1 MMSFVAPVAR
11 ESGVRSRALTLAAR
25 VDAILTLREPASALP
40 ELTALA
46 ERSQGAGE
54 DLLLLGVA
62 QHRDR
67 QLIPA
72 LLTFD
77 RVLEVAD
84 GLDDALLLM
93 HLSRWQGITLAMLG
107 DRSGA
112 AAVFTRGA
120 AAAERLGD
128 LLGQAIALANLG
140 YLYGEQDDPV
150 LYLGHTERALALAR
164 QAGATQQASSC
175 LVNIAG
181 ALTRLHRFDE
191 ARAACDEGE
200 RLLELCGWEGGRP
213 RFIAGRACIRFEEGS
228 LEDGDAL
235 MDQCAVILE
244 ERGDHYQIARNSI
257 LRGGF
262 HLDAGR
268 PEVALRHYG
277 NALRIASRWSYDNI
291 AFDTLGRQAEALEQ
305 VGDLRGSIAAL
316 RDLLGRRTRREVEQA
331 GAREQAEAARA
342 SARAARWEAREAVR
356 QSAALEL
363 ANKMLRDALE
373 REERLR
379 AEVTALASIDLLTN
393 LPNRRFLQDVLDR
406 EVARVRRT
414 RGTLA
419 LAMIDVDHFKTINDA
434 YGHAAGDEVLK
445 EIGRRLRV
453 AARGGDVVGRWGGEE
468 FLIILSDQASDIGA
482 GSVAAERFR
491 RAIAGEDI
499 IVLSDVALRVTVS
512 IGVACHNSA
521 VAPVDSALVA
531 ADRALYRAKARGRN
545 CVEADRSA

>member
-1 MMSFVAPVAR
+1 MISLASAMAH
-11 ESGVRSRALTLAAR
+11 ESVGPSRAVMLGSR
-25 VDAILTLREPASALP
+25 VDAILALREPAAALP
-40 ELTALA
+40 ELAA
-46 ERSQGAGE
+46 IAGRSEGAGD
-54 DLLLLGVA
+54 DLLIFGVA
-62 QHRDR
+62 QHRVR
-67 QLIPA
+67 QLVPA

-77 RVLEVAD
+77 QVLEVAD
-84 GLDDALLLM
+84 GSDDALLLM
-93 HLSRWQGITLAMLG
+93 HLSRWQGITLAMIG

-112 AAVFTRGA
+112 ATAFTRGA

-128 LLGQAIALANLG
+128 RLGQAIALSNLG
-140 YLYGEQDDPV
+140 YLYGEQDEPV
-150 LYLGHTERALALAR
+150 LYLKHTERALALAR
-164 QAGATQQASSC
+164 EAGAIQSASAC
-175 LVNIAG
+175 LGNIVG
-181 ALTRLHRFDE
+181 ALTRLHRFEE

-200 RLLELCGWEGGRP
+200 RLMVECGWKAGRA
-213 RFIAGRACIRFEEGS
+213 RFLAGRACIRCEEGA

-235 MDQCAVILE
+235 FEQCNVVLE
-244 ERGDHYQIARNSI
+244 EFGDFYQIARNCI

-268 PEVALRHYG
+268 PEGALRHYA
-277 NALRIASRWSYDNI
+277 NALHIAARWSYDNVW
-291 AFDTLGRQAEALEQ
+291 FDTLGRQAEALEQ
-305 VGDLRGSIAAL
+305 VGDMRGAIAAL
-316 RDLLGRRTRREVEQA
+316 RDLLGRRTRRDVEQA

-342 SARAARWEAREAVR
+342 SARAARGEAREAAR

-406 EVARVRRT
+406 EVARVRRA
-414 RGTLA
+414 RGALC
-419 LAMIDVDHFKTINDA
+419 LAMVDVDHFKAINDA

-468 FLIILSDQASDIGA
+468 FLIVLSDQACDVAA

-499 IVLSDVALRVTVS
+499 VVLRDVALRVTVS
-512 IGVACHNSA
+512 LGVACHNSA
-521 VAPVDSALVA
+521 VAPADSALLA

-545 CVEADRSA
+545 CVEADRAS